1 MPKKAINQDK
11 LMRDTLK
18 ERTTRA
24 RLAVRKERDALG
36 ERVAQIRLGC
46 EGAPK
51 IMMDRLRAR
60 FLEVGQRL
68 EANLDPDAQLFD
80 PRFSKHV
87 ERTAK
92 AGCRLKQREARVE
105 AEPSIRAGKIAY
117 RGHLDT
123 QKESQKAGKA
133 KRERQRDINAKI
145 PRGARRQEA
154 EEEVIR
160 ELEADE
166 TTAQLVPIW
175 KRVRSGMF
183 KHAAASDGKLSAFE
197 AFLEYVHDNF
207 EEVKA
212 EIDKINGRA
221 DKKLAKEQ
229 AAHAK
234 KKARESGQS
243 VPSADFRVPGS
254 RAPGSGVRPS
264 RRGPGSRSAAAS
276 GPPTVMSARFA

>member
-1 MPKKAINQDK
+1 MDEPDADGRVLLRQ
-11 LMRDTLK
+11 RVPF
-18 ERTTRA
+18 RTRRA
-24 RLAVRKERDALG
+24 A
-36 ERVAQIRLGC
+36 
-46 EGAPK
+46 
-51 IMMDRLRAR
+51 
-60 FLEVGQRL
+60 L
-68 EANLDPDAQLFD
+68 EANLDPDAQLFA

-92 AGCRLKQREARVE
+92 AGCRLKRV
-105 AEPSIRAGKIAY
+105 P
-117 RGHLDT
+117 
-123 QKESQKAGKA
+123 
-133 KRERQRDINAKI
+133 
-145 PRGARRQEA
+145 
-154 EEEVIR
+154 
-160 ELEADE
+160 
-166 TTAQLVPIW
+166 
-175 KRVRSGMF
+175 SGMF